1 MDNTGMLFSLSIMS
15 DCLQP
20 PRLLC
25 SLDFPAKNA
34 GVGCHFHLQGIFP
47 TQGSNPRLLQIP
59 NRWAGVCGS
68 SCGPGVKTPHF
79 QGKRHRFD
87 PWLGN
92 WDPTC
97 HMALIKKKKRSNWW
111 DSVFWL
117 LLSKPFSQRK
127 QRWKGVRKF
136 GVKSRAEFAYFSLWD
151 SWGSQSWC
159 VWSCSYIGKPVKV
172 AVSVNRQRVR
182 LS

>member
-34 GVGCHFHLQGIFP
+34 GVGCRFHLQGIFP

-59 NRWAGVCGS
+59 NHWAGVCGS

-97 HMALIKKKKRSNWW
+97 HMALIKKKKEATGETVCS
-111 DSVFWL
+111 DCCFPS
-117 LLSKPFSQRK
+117 PFPKENRDGKESENLEWSQE
-127 QRWKGVRKF
+127 QSLPTSLFGTLGVANH
-136 GVKSRAEFAYFSLWD
+136 GVCGLAP
-151 SWGSQSWC
+151 
-159 VWSCSYIGKPVKV
+159 I
-172 AVSVNRQRVR
+172 
-182 LS
+182 